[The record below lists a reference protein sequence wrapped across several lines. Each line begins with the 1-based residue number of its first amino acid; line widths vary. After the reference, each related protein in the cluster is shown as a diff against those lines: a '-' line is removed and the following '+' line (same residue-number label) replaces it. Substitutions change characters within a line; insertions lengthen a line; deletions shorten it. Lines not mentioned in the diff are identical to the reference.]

1 MRLGR
6 IYDRRR
12 KLREGRLEESAL
24 EGSLSRPGCCNGSW
38 RGARMSGALPATD
51 CDRLWGLKHTGVVDN
66 GARSR
71 ERARTEHTL
80 APVPSST

>member
-24 EGSLSRPGCCNGSW
+24 EGSLSRPGCFNGSW
-38 RGARMSGALPATD
+38 RGARMSEAPPATD
-51 CDRLWGLKHTGVVDN
+51 CDRLWGLKHWRSRQRGTLAGARKN
-66 GARSR
+66 GA
-71 ERARTEHTL
+71 
-80 APVPSST
+80 VDY